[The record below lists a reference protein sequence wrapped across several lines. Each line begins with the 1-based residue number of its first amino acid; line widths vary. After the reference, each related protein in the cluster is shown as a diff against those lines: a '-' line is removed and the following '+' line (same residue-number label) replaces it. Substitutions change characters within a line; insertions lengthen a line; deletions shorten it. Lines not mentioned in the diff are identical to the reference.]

1 MSTVVFLHAFPCDH
15 RMWQPQVQGVG
26 AAGWD
31 AVALDLPGF
40 GGTALPAT
48 EPTLDSVADA
58 VLMAMAARVG
68 TEPVV
73 LVGVSLGGYV
83 AMNIL
88 RRHPERVGALVLCG
102 TKATSDSAEAVLNRQ
117 RLAALVDDQ
126 PGDSCRILQQA
137 VLPGLLG
144 PTTVAQRP
152 ATVERVLGW
161 LGEAEPD
168 SVAWYQRAM
177 AVRPDSL
184 AALASFEGPAAII
197 WGEED
202 ALSLWPEQERMS
214 QALRSA
220 PILRIAG
227 AGHLANVERPMEV
240 TCAVLGFLGSLAP
253 LSVTDSGASAQPS

>member
-1 MSTVVFLHAFPCDH
+1 MNTVVFLHAFPCDH
-15 RMWQPQVQGVG
+15 RMWEPQVQAVS
-26 AAGWD
+26 AAGWE
-31 AVALDLPGF
+31 AHALDLPGF
-40 GGTALPAT
+40 GGTDLPAT

-58 VLMAMAARVG
+58 VATTLAREAG

-88 RRHPERVGALVLCG
+88 RRHPERVGALVLCD
-102 TKATSDSAEAVLNRQ
+102 TKATADSAEAALNRE
-117 RLAALVDDQ
+117 RLAALMDDK
-126 PGDSCRILQQA
+126 PGESCRILQQA
-137 VLPGLLG
+137 VLPDLLG

-161 LGEAEPD
+161 LCEAEPD

-177 AVRPDSL
+177 AGRPESL
-184 AALASFEGPAAII
+184 AALAGFEGPAAII

-202 ALSLWPEQERMS
+202 TLSDWREQELMS

-220 PILRIAG
+220 PILRIPG
-227 AGHLANVERPMEV
+227 AGHLANVESP
-240 TCAVLGFLGSLAP
+240 GSVSQEILRLLEFWPA
-253 LSVTDSGASAQPS
+253 SVGDGG